1 MNKHAGTFSESD
13 LRCDFPAR
21 ESFRESL
28 LERLL
33 SMDES
38 ELAREREPQIIEL
51 SDSDLD
57 LVAAAQSDFFG
68 MQNPTGFTGSPGTQ
82 QPNLPW

>member
-1 MNKHAGTFSESD
+1 MFTNRFSDSD

-21 ESFRESL
+21 ESYREAL
-28 LERLL
+28 LKRLL

-38 ELAREREPQIIEL
+38 ELERVREDMYEAPVIEL

-57 LVAAAQSDFFG
+57 LIAAAGVGYTDLEAYLNG
-68 MQNPTGFTGSPGTQ
+68 KGLTQ
-82 QPNLPW
+82 G